1 MAPVAQPDFVV
12 VLMTAPREV
21 AEALARQL
29 VSARLVACV
38 NLVPGVVSVFAWEG
52 RVDRAEEVLLVAKT
66 SGARLDGLRE
76 ALRARHPYAVPELL
90 VLPIVDGLPAYL
102 AWLGDAIADGPALS
116 DAGEPGSGKTPQAG
130 A

>member
-1 MAPVAQPDFVV
+1 MAAGPQPDCVV
-12 VLMTAPREV
+12 VLMTAPREI
-21 AEALARQL
+21 AEPLARQL
-29 VSARLVACV
+29 VAERFVACV

-66 SGARLDGLRE
+66 SRARLDGLRE

-102 AWLGDAIADGPALS
+102 AWLRDATSDGPALPEGGA
-116 DAGEPGSGKTPQAG
+116 AGTGLAPQAG